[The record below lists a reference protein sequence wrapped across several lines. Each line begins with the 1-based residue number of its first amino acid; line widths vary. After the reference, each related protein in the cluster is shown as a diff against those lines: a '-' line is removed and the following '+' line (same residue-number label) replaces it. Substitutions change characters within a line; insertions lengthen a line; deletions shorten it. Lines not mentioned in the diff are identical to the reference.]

1 MRSPNT
7 FSEQQGFLTFAQNT
21 DEVDYL
27 ELAYY
32 QAVSIKQTQQIN
44 SYAVAVDAQTK
55 EKLNETH
62 YRVFDYIVDLP
73 VDHNEPTSRWKLAN
87 EWQAWHITPFK
98 ETIKLESD
106 LLFTQN
112 IDHWWTGLR
121 HREVCLTTKIRDYEG
136 TVSNDRTYRRM
147 FDDSNLPDVYNGI
160 MYFRFGQ
167 TSMQFFQ
174 VAELV
179 YQHWPLFR
187 DHVLTNCR
195 EDVPSTDVVFA
206 IAAQLIGPEL
216 CTIPALDYPSFVHM
230 KGAINRLDATADWR
244 QALHFEQDATDM
256 FIGFT
261 RQQWPV
267 HYYQKDF
274 LNERIS
280 AELVRGL
287 EQPS

>member
-7 FSEQQGFLTFAQNT
+7 FSEQQGFFTFAQNT
-21 DEVDYL
+21 AEVDYL

-44 SYAVAVDAQTK
+44 SYAVAVDAETK
-55 EKLNETH
+55 EKINEDH
-62 YRVFDYIVDLP
+62 RRMFDYIVDLP
-73 VDHNEPTSRWKLAN
+73 VDHNEPTSSWKLAN
-87 EWQAWHITPFK
+87 EWQAWHLTPFK

-106 LLFTQN
+106 ILFAHS

-121 HREVCLTTKIRDYEG
+121 HREICLTTKIRDYEG
-136 TVSNDRTYRRM
+136 NVSTDRTYRRM
-147 FDDSNLPDVYNGI
+147 FDDSGLPDVYNGI

-167 TSMQFFQ
+167 TSMQFFEL
-174 VAELV
+174 AELI

-187 DHVLTNCR
+187 DQVLTNCR
-195 EDVPSTDVVFA
+195 EDRPSTDVVFA
-206 IAAQLIGPEL
+206 IAAQIIGAEQ

-230 KGAINRLDATADWR
+230 KGAINGLGTGDDWR
-244 QALHFEQDATDM
+244 TALTHELDGTDI
-256 FIGFT
+256 FVGFT

-274 LNERIS
+274 LNERNRT
-280 AELVRGL
+280 ELVRGL
-287 EQPS
+287 EQLS